1 MEIEEGIIEKT
12 SKRKAFVRIQ
22 QSSSCAT
29 CSSRDSCDITS
40 EKKRIVIEVSNDLQA
55 TIGDRVEISM
65 PGSSLLQLSL
75 LVYLLP
81 VVTLIAGACLGAAI
95 ANKFDMDA
103 TLTSVVFGVL
113 AMAIVFSVLK
123 WLDSLAHFREKYYP
137 RMTRIILS
145 ASSPLDDDS
154 I

>member
-1 MEIEEGIIEKT
+1 MEIEEGIVEKT
-12 SKRKAFVRIQ
+12 SKRKAFVQIQ

-40 EKKRIVIEVSNDLQA
+40 EKKKIVIEVANDLQA

-81 VVTLIAGACLGAAI
+81 VVALIAGACLGAAI

-103 TLTSVVFGVL
+103 TLASVVFGGL
-113 AMAIVFSVLK
+113 AIAIVFSGLR
-123 WLDSLAHFREKYYP
+123 WLDGFTRFREKYYP

-145 ASSPLDDDS
+145 ASSPLDDGS
-154 I
+154 R